1 MDFHVIS
8 IIFIKYKDSQLQTD
22 MVTLDFSNAFN
33 TVSHEKLLY
42 KLRFYGIKGNILDWI
57 SVLLTET
64 EQRVV
69 VDGNSS
75 NWLHVDSD
83 IPQRTVLG
91 LLLFL
96 L

>member
-57 SVLLTET
+57 SVLLT
-64 EQRVV
+64 
-69 VDGNSS
+69 
-75 NWLHVDSD
+75 
-83 IPQRTVLG
+83 
-91 LLLFL
+91 
-96 L
+96 